1 MQIEMSLSTK
11 SERKYSLKKL
21 SGKANTLNSRAI
33 YDESIATTVDVHA
46 SHIFSD
52 AITGAPSNPT
62 LYQIN
67 GPCEY
72 VRFELEY
79 IAGAGSPSYWTTNGD
94 VLDLTS
100 RDVSDPSPEYKAL
113 PSSFDGRHAFALKLP
128 SDYQDNSAN
137 PNKADSKFANGSV
150 LHSSGFQLQVVG
162 AKFGSGYEPKLF
174 RGTGVGITQIPNNDD
189 RDWIFDSVAGIVF
202 QQDPPGP
209 GDYATNPTYL
219 EGWLYI
225 GNYLD
230 ESINLLSGSIATDID
245 LIQIDIADLQSGGS
259 QGTTVPEKDFATKK
273 LLGKSHTSPNKRHFN
288 EAIPSFIY
296 SNAASIPSSAPPIIG
311 ATSRNYYD
319 IVDSK
324 VEYLRLSGSYVDSG
338 QSSDGRHGVKLHLPN
353 DYQINS
359 SNAKVG
365 TGYWFNGRAIN
376 GTSGSIQLVPP
387 HFNDNDSNYEAK
399 PYYYDSDTASYILIP
414 PEDERNWHLDYQS
427 GILYQDTPADSDNL
441 DPVVVDAWVWIG
453 GVVSEG
459 VGSGGGVASGTIG
472 NAEDGTYTD
481 GLFTDFNSST
491 PVGTAIDRFNEVLKA
506 LAPSPAPSVRSIDY
520 TVSGGSVY
528 SGKLSFDPSHPD
540 PNGNFTAVTSYQQ
553 QGQNGF
559 PVIGV
564 NEVYQQ
570 DSITSPGNNYDE
582 SDLYFSRVGILSG
595 IQSLTGE
602 VNFNVPQLTAATGV
616 VQYTEDCFGDGDIGN
631 LILEVNGTQVHTLN
645 LASFTG
651 SGTAPS
657 GAPSSTDLNVNG
669 SGFTHISELR
679 SGYTE
684 GGSEFAAFK
693 HRSANYII
701 APNEMRKGFNTARVV
716 HSKGG
721 ASFVTNY
728 IEWVVDDTTDIIS
741 FSGSSIAPSSLIG
754 STYISGVRYHDE
766 AQLAYNT
773 TISNAYK
780 AVYSTDP
787 ITGTTDSGTLPDFS
801 IPALGPGEDMSK
813 QIAYSNTLTVLAT
826 VDQHLGTAVNASIT
840 VPHPIKGTSTGANVQ
855 SNRLLLYSPTASA
868 TDTSED
874 FTLES
879 RRLIDDTY
887 SGVQPIGQAS
897 GFYDSSKIWNS
908 QLHMSGS
915 NLGHQSG
922 LQIFNGQLVSPINS
936 INLTRKGDFR
946 NIVDGGSLE
955 TYADNPDYSVQAGNI
970 TGTRTYFRYFR
981 NTTNYAQ
988 RDLRI
993 LYNGNTNL
1001 VAAGSSFDAS
1011 RIKVSIKLPTTDSGD
1026 ATGWMDVNSPYSMFL
1041 HGDGDGASIGSLD
1054 TTVTNLTTNYVTF
1067 GQREV
1072 QPDEV
1077 VIVRIEA
1084 DTSWTG
1090 NLTSLEVQWG
1100 ASSAGNTAPGT
1111 LAVTAQ
1117 NLQDVSINDTGVSGK
1132 LSFGSSNP
1140 VSGFEDVPGIDFNEN
1155 YTVTGYQR
1163 GIFSSVTADGILNDT
1178 QNDRFDD
1185 AHLGTLQL
1193 ELNGSLIPES
1203 LIDLTNL
1210 TASGDFLNAD
1220 GTGIT
1225 NLSIATASV
1234 YSGTSLP
1241 SYNNIYRTAGVI
1253 INPASQRQGY
1263 NEYRV
1268 IHTIGAEVR
1277 TTNVC
1282 KWVIDGS
1289 SAQYDITGA
1298 EMDDWSDSNIS
1309 YQSGIGYFQS
1319 PSSQVRYRANGV
1331 YTNVYSNQSDGVGWT
1346 SLTRVDLTSQDIV
1359 GAGIENKTS
1368 VSSDTTTLPNLLVG
1382 GESLPIDVTGSIN
1395 WSGSNRVMPGTY
1407 GINASENGSIVGRV
1421 RHPLKNYASSSTL
1434 SKSNFLIATFSN
1446 SSSANAYETFDT
1458 EDYRLPDGT
1467 YANAAAISSASWDST
1482 ISVVGGTS
1490 GYDNGLVQYNGV
1502 LIAPSK
1508 AGVNGNFT
1516 TVPDGGIYQG
1526 PAGNPD
1532 YSGVAGQIAERVYLR
1547 SFHNTTQSDYANI
1560 DITLPGIGILGSNGS
1575 VNPTGALG
1583 ANSNFK
1589 MFVKLVEPS
1598 GNSNST
1604 TGWLDCGEEWTG
1616 GNQDNDGCSKEGQG
1630 TALAVNIASD
1640 STVSIS
1646 LPTGR
1651 FLYGTLSDQSRN
1663 YLIIKIVAHKEW
1675 TGRLTSL
1682 GVSF

>member
-1 MQIEMSLSTK
+1 MSLTTDTQ
-11 SERKYSLKKL
+11 RKKSLKAV
-21 SGKANTLNSRAI
+21 SGKANTLNGRSI
-33 YDESIATTVDVHA
+33 YDEPISTLVPIHSRGIFAASIPTAA
-46 SHIFSD
+46 SS
-52 AITGAPSNPT
+52 PS
-62 LYQIN
+62 LFQIN
-67 GPCEY
+67 GSCEY

-79 IAGAGSPSYWTTNGD
+79 ITNTGSPSYWTTDGE
-94 VLDLTS
+94 VVAQT
-100 RDVSDPSPEYKAL
+100 SDPNNDPGVEYVSL
-113 PSSFDGRHAFALKLP
+113 PSSYDGRHAFAIKLP
-128 SDYQDNSAN
+128 ADYQDNSLN
-137 PNKADSKFANGSV
+137 PNKSDAKYANGSK
-150 LHSSGFQLQVVG
+150 LHESNFRLQLIGLQH
-162 AKFGSGYEPKLF
+162 GSGYYPKLF
-174 RGTGVGITQIPNNDD
+174 SGIGVGAVEIPRDD
-189 RDWIFDSVAGIVF
+189 VRDWTYDPVAGIVL

-209 GDYATNPTYL
+209 GDFPTNPTYL

-225 GNYLD
+225 GEYLD
-230 ESINLLSGSIATDID
+230 ENITALSGSIAIDID
-245 LIQIDIADLQSGGS
+245 TIQDDITTLQNGGS
-259 QGTTVPEKDFATKK
+259 QATTAIENDFVVKK
-273 LLGKSHTSPNKRHFN
+273 LQGKAHTSPNKRHFN
-288 EAIPSFIY
+288 ESIASFSY
-296 SNAASIPSSAPPIIG
+296 SNATTMFSSAPPVIG
-311 ATSRNYYD
+311 STSRSYYD

-338 QSSDGRHGVKLHLPN
+338 LSADGRHGIKLHLPN
-353 DYQINS
+353 DYQANT
-359 SNAKVG
+359 SNPRVG
-365 TGYWFNGRAIN
+365 SGYWFNGRSIH

-387 HFNDNDSNYEAK
+387 YFNDNDSNYEAR
-399 PYYYDSDTASYILIP
+399 PYYYDTALASHVLIP
-414 PEDERNWHLDYQS
+414 PEDERNWHIDYQS
-427 GILYQDTPADSDNL
+427 GILYQDTPEDSDSL

-459 VGSGGGVASGTIG
+459 VGSGGGGGSGTIG
-472 NAEDGTYTD
+472 SAEDGTYTD
-481 GLFTDFNSST
+481 GLFTDFTTET

-506 LAPSPAPSVRSIDY
+506 LAPPPAPSVRSIDY
-520 TVSGGSVY
+520 NVSGGSVY
-528 SGKLSFDPSHPD
+528 SGKLSFDAAHPD
-540 PNGNFTAVTSYQQ
+540 PLGNFTNVSTYQQ
-553 QGQNGF
+553 QGVNGF
-559 PVIGV
+559 PAVGV
-564 NEVYQQ
+564 NDVYEQ
-570 DSITSPGNNYDE
+570 DSITSSGNNYDG
-582 SDLYFSRVGILSG
+582 SDLYFSRVGILTG
-595 IQSLTGE
+595 TQSLSGE
-602 VNFNVPQLTAATGV
+602 VNFNVSELQAATGV
-616 VQYTEDCFGDGDIGN
+616 VQYTDDCFGDSDVGN
-631 LILEVNGTQVHTLN
+631 LILEVNGVQVHTLN
-645 LASFTG
+645 LATATG

-657 GAPSSTDLNVNG
+657 GSPTETDLNGNG
-669 SGFTHISELR
+669 SGFTHISENR

-701 APNEMRKGFNTARVV
+701 VPDEMRKGFNTARVI

-728 IEWVVDDTTDIIS
+728 IEWLVDDTTDIIT
-741 FSGSSIAPSSLIG
+741 FSGSSIAPSSLVG

-766 AQLAYNT
+766 AELAYNT
-773 TISNAYK
+773 TVSNAYK
-780 AVYSTDP
+780 AVHSSSP
-787 ITGTTDSGTLPDFS
+787 ITGTTDSGTLPDFP
-801 IPALGPGEDMSK
+801 IPTIGPGEDMSK
-813 QIAYSNTLTVLAT
+813 QIAYSETISILASANP
-826 VDQHLGTAVNASIT
+826 HFGTPVNASIT
-840 VPHPIKGTSTGANVQ
+840 VPHPIKGASSGANVQ

-868 TDTSED
+868 NDTFED

-879 RRLIDDTY
+879 RRLIDDPY
-887 SGVQPIGQAS
+887 SGGQPTAVSS
-897 GFYDSSKIWNS
+897 GFYDGSKIWNP

-936 INLTRKGDFR
+936 INLARKGDFR
-946 NIVDGGSLE
+946 NIADGGSLE
-955 TYADNPDYSVQAGNI
+955 TYADNPDYSTQAGNI

-981 NTTNYAQ
+981 NTTNYVQ

-993 LYNGNTNL
+993 LYNGNTTL
-1001 VAAGSSFDAS
+1001 TTSGDTFDAS
-1011 RIKVSIKLPTTDSGD
+1011 KIKVSIKLPETDSGD
-1026 ATGWMDVNSPYSMFL
+1026 TTGWMDVNSAYSMFL

-1054 TTVTNLTTNYVTF
+1054 TSVTNLTTNYITF

-1084 DTSWTG
+1084 DTTWTG

-1100 ASSAGNTAPGT
+1100 ASSAGNTAPGA

-1117 NLQDVSINDTGVSGK
+1117 NLQDVSINDTGVAGK
-1132 LSFGSSNP
+1132 LSFGASNP
-1140 VSGFEDVPGIDFNEN
+1140 VGGFEDVPDIDFNEN
-1155 YTVTGYQR
+1155 YAITGYQR

-1178 QNDRFDD
+1178 HNDRFVDG
-1185 AHLGTLQL
+1185 HLGTLQL
-1193 ELNGSLIPES
+1193 ELNGSSIPES

-1210 TASGDFLNAD
+1210 TASGNFVDSD

-1225 NLSIATASV
+1225 NLSAATASV

-1241 SYNNIYRTAGVI
+1241 SYNNIYRTAGVV

-1277 TTNVC
+1277 TTNFC
-1282 KWVIDGS
+1282 KWVVDGNS
-1289 SAQYDITGA
+1289 DQYDITNA
-1298 EMDDWSDSNIS
+1298 EMDDWSDSDIS

-1346 SLTRVDLTSQDIV
+1346 SLTRVDLTTQDIV
-1359 GAGIENKTS
+1359 GVGIENKTG
-1368 VSSDTTTLPNLLVG
+1368 VTTDTTTLPNLLVA
-1382 GESLPIDVTGSIN
+1382 GETLPIDVTGSIN

-1407 GINASENGSIVGRV
+1407 GTNSSQSASIVGRV

-1434 SKSNFLIATFSN
+1434 TKSNFLIATFSN
-1446 SSSANAYETFDT
+1446 TSNADASETFDS

-1467 YANAAAISSASWDST
+1467 YANAAAISSASWNST

-1490 GYDNGLVQYNGV
+1490 GYNNALVQYNGV

-1508 AGVNGNFT
+1508 AGVNGDFT
-1516 TVPDGGIYQG
+1516 TVSDGGIYQG

-1532 YSGVAGQIAERVYLR
+1532 YSTVGSQVDERVYLR
-1547 SFHNTTQSDYANI
+1547 SFHNTSQSDFANI
-1560 DITLPGIGILGSNGS
+1560 DISIPGIGILGSNGIT
-1575 VNPTGALG
+1575 NPTGALG

-1589 MFVKLVEPS
+1589 MFVKLVEPT
-1598 GNSNST
+1598 SNTQST

-1616 GNQDNDGCSKEGQG
+1616 GNQDDDGCSKEGQG
-1630 TALAVNIASD
+1630 AALAVNIAND
-1640 STVSIS
+1640 STISIS